1 MSKTKLE
8 RVEIIDEEIAQLLN
22 RRKELMQQ
30 HREQE
35 RKERTKRLCRR
46 MGLFESLVPE
56 SIPLTEEQFRTFL
69 EKTVASP
76 FGRGLLADLT
86 AQNAVTPAAS
96 GKDDTVT
103 GDDEDAGVGDDAQG

>member
-103 GDDEDAGVGDDAQG
+103 GDDEDAGVGDDEQG

>member
-69 EKTVASP
+69 ERTVASP
-76 FGRGLLADLT
+76 FGRGLLADMT
-86 AQNAVTPAAS
+86 EQDAVMPAAS
-96 GKDDTVT
+96 GEDDTMT
-103 GDDEDAGVGDDAQG
+103 GDGGADAEEDDGQG

>member
-8 RVEIIDEEIAQLLN
+8 RVESIDEEIAQLLN

>member
-1 MSKTKLE
+1 
-8 RVEIIDEEIAQLLN
+8 
-22 RRKELMQQ
+22 
-30 HREQE
+30 
-35 RKERTKRLCRR
+35 

>member
-8 RVEIIDEEIAQLLN
+8 RVEIIDEEMAQLLN

>member
-22 RRKELMQQ
+22 R
-30 HREQE
+30 

>member
-8 RVEIIDEEIAQLLN
+8 RVESIDEEIAQLLN

-46 MGLFESLVPE
+46 MGLFESLVPD

-69 EKTVASP
+69 ERTVASP

-86 AQNAVTPAAS
+86 AQNAVMPADPS
-96 GKDDTVT
+96 EDTV
-103 GDDEDAGVGDDAQG
+103 GDAGDAGVTEGDDGQG

>member
-8 RVEIIDEEIAQLLN
+8 RAEIIDEEIAQLLN

>member
-1 MSKTKLE
+1 MSKTKWE